1 VIDLH
6 SHYLYDVDDG
16 ARTLDDSLE
25 MLRIAA
31 ADGVTHIVATP
42 HQFHPAGYHVEAPLA
57 RERFEAVG
65 RAAREAGIDLSLSL
79 GAEIHF
85 SENIPEGLADGSLLP
100 LAEGSRYF
108 LFELPTT
115 SIPAEKFLF
124 DIVFTFQ
131 TRGFYPVL
139 AHPERNFDVMAD
151 PRIAA
156 RLRERGV
163 LLQITAQSI
172 TGEFGRKSRR
182 AAKKLIRWGA
192 ADVIASDAH
201 NPDRRPPGLSAAV
214 RTAAKWVGV
223 DAAEEMVTDTP
234 QKILDGKEVG

>member
-6 SHYLYDVDDG
+6 SHYLHDVDDG
-16 ARTLDDSLE
+16 ARTLEDSLE

-31 ADGVTHIVATP
+31 EDGVTHMVATP

-57 RERFEAVG
+57 RERFEEVG
-65 RAAREAGIDLSLSL
+65 RAARDAGIDVALSL

-85 SENIPEGLADGSLLP
+85 SENIPEGLAEGSLLP
-100 LAEGSRYF
+100 IAEGSRYF

-115 SIPAEKFLF
+115 SLPAEELLF
-124 DIVFTFQ
+124 EIIFMFQ

-139 AHPERNFDVMAD
+139 AHPERNFDVMDD
-151 PRIAA
+151 PKIAA

-163 LLQITAQSI
+163 LLQLTALSI
-172 TGEFGRKSRR
+172 TGGFGRKSRR
-182 AAKKLIRWGA
+182 ASKRLLQWGV

-201 NPDRRPPGLSAAV
+201 NPDRRPPGLSEAV
-214 RTAAKWVGV
+214 RVAAKWVGA
-223 DAAEEMVTDTP
+223 DRAERMVTETP
-234 QKILDGKEVG
+234 RRILSGLEVG

>member
-16 ARTLDDSLE
+16 ARTLSDSVE

-31 ADGVTHIVATP
+31 ADGVEHMVATP
-42 HQFHPAGYHVEAPLA
+42 HQFHPAGYHVEVPLA
-57 RERFEAVG
+57 RERLRQV
-65 RAAREAGIDLSLSL
+65 REAADAEGIGIELSL

-85 SENIPEGLADGSLLP
+85 SERIPEGLAEGSLLP
-100 LAEGSRYF
+100 MAEGSRYF

-115 SIPAEKFLF
+115 SVPAEEFLAE
-124 DIVFTFQ
+124 IVFMFQ

-139 AHPERNFDVMAD
+139 AHPERNFEIMAN
-151 PRIAA
+151 PTIAR

-163 LLQITAQSI
+163 LMQITAQSVL
-172 TGEFGRKSRR
+172 GAFGRKSLK
-182 AAKKLIRWGA
+182 AAKKLVKWGA

-201 NPDRRPPGLSAAV
+201 NPDRRPPGLSEAV
-214 RTAAKWVGV
+214 RTVARWIGT
-223 DAAEEMVTDTP
+223 DRAEAMVTETP
-234 QKILDGKEVG
+234 QRILEGREVG